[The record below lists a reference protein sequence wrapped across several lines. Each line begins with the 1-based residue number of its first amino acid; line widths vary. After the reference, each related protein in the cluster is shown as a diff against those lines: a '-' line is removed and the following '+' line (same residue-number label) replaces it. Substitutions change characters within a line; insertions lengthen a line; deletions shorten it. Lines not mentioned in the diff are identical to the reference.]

1 MMKERVVIYLNYSKF
16 RRMGYTC
23 LLWGLYILTTN
34 YKEKIVTRENKP
46 FIEIPLIQYF
56 TDL

>member
-1 MMKERVVIYLNYSKF
+1 
-16 RRMGYTC
+16 MGYTC